1 MQLLVSPEKA
11 VYKLTTIR
19 MKRRKEKALVVLLLN
34 EVERAT

>member
-1 MQLLVSPEKA
+1 MHVIISPEKA